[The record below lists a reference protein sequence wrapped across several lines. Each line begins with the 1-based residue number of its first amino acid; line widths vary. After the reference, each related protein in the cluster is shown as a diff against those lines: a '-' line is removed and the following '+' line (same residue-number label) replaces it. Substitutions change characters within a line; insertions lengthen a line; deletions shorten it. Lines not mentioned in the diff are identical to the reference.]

1 MKKSAVQIILLSLV
15 SLISVSCASETDTYA
30 KLVAQWQGRE
40 IVFPDVMTD
49 VLTGD
54 TIDLSEADFTIITY
68 IDSAG
73 CTGCRMK
80 LSLWREF
87 LCSLDSVASERD
99 VNSLMVVNPKDTRE
113 LSYLIRRDNY
123 SYPVVYDTSDS
134 LQMLNGFP
142 DDIMF
147 RSFLIDRHRRVVAIG
162 NPVYNTAVAYLYR
175 SVISGRKTF
184 NRSGTQMITVDDSK
198 KGMGEVRLG
207 AVYTANYTLN
217 NESSDTIFVREVIS
231 SCLCTE
237 VLIPDSIITPNGNLP
252 IKIKFHEDSLPGDFV
267 RSVHIYYQGF
277 ENPTVLE
284 IFGTVIK

>member
-1 MKKSAVQIILLSLV
+1 M
-15 SLISVSCASETDTYA
+15 
-30 KLVAQWQGRE
+30 GGE
-40 IVFPDVMTD
+40 IMFPDVMTD

-54 TIDLSEADFTIITY
+54 TIDLSEADFTILTY
-68 IDSAG
+68 VDSTG

-87 LCSLDSVASERD
+87 LCSLDSVAGERD
-99 VNSLMVVNPKDTRE
+99 VNSLMVVNTKDTRE

-123 SYPVVYDTSDS
+123 SYPVVNDTSDS

-142 DDIMF
+142 DSTMF

-162 NPVYNTAVAYLYR
+162 NPVYNTAIANLYR

-207 AVYTANYTLN
+207 AVYTANYMLN
-217 NESSDTIFVREVIS
+217 NESRDTIFVREVIS
-231 SCLCTE
+231 SCHCTE
-237 VLIPDSIITPNGNLP
+237 VLIPDSIITPNGTLP
-252 IKIKFHEDSLPGDFV
+252 VQIKFHEDSLTGDFV
-267 RSVHIYYQGF
+267 RSIHVYYQGF

-284 IFGTVIK
+284 ISGTVIK